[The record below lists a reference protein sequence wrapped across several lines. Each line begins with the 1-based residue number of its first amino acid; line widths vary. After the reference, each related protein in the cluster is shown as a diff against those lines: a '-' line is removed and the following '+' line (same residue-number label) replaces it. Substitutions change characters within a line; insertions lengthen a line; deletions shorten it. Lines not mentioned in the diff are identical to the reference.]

1 MLFAIMPIL
10 SAYRTTSVLSNYAT
24 RSVFHQQSTDEIFGA
39 EFLKDEQ
46 NNNLSSSSIKA
57 PIRRKYL
64 SYEERQ
70 KVMTGYQKVRVTILS
85 DSLLISVVGFSLV
98 WLLASYKD
106 AISFGIGAT
115 LGSIYTILL
124 GKYVE
129 NIGTQN
135 RSKFGENVRF
145 LPAIILIAL
154 YGKFKTV
161 IAIIPELAGF
171 FTSYQLASLLQAF
184 NQDLYGESDEDMDGN
199 GKD

>member
-10 SAYRTTSVLSNYAT
+10 SAYRSSTSVLSNYAC
-24 RSVFHQQSTDEIFGA
+24 RSVPHQQSTDEIFGA
-39 EFLKDEQ
+39 EFLKDVQ
-46 NNNLSSSSIKA
+46 NSNPSPSSKKA
-57 PIRRKYL
+57 PRYL
-64 SYEERQ
+64 TYEERQ

-106 AISFGIGAT
+106 AISFGIGAI

-154 YGKFKTV
+154 YGKLKTV

-184 NQDLYGESDEDMDGN
+184 NQDLYGESDEDMDKN

>member
-1 MLFAIMPIL
+1 MLYAIMPII
-10 SAYRTTSVLSNYAT
+10 SAYRTTAILSNYAC
-24 RSVFHQQSTDEIFGA
+24 RSVPNQQSTDEIFGA
-39 EFLKDEQ
+39 EFLKDVQ
-46 NNNLSSSSIKA
+46 NSNPSSSNKA
-57 PIRRKYL
+57 RKYL
-64 SYEERQ
+64 TYEERQ

-106 AISFGIGAT
+106 AISFGIGAI

-154 YGKFKTV
+154 YGKLKTV

-184 NQDLYGESDEDMDGN
+184 NQDLYGESDEDMNRN

>member
-10 SAYRTTSVLSNYAT
+10 SAYRTSSVLSNYAS
-24 RSVFHQQSTDEIFGA
+24 RRVLHQQSTDEIFGA
-39 EFLKDEQ
+39 EFLND
-46 NNNLSSSSIKA
+46 NNPSSSSSSKKA
-57 PIRRKYL
+57 PNRKYL

-106 AISFGIGAT
+106 AISFGIGAI

-154 YGKFKTV
+154 YGKLKTV

-184 NQDLYGESDEDMDGN
+184 NKDLYGESDEDMDGN